1 MFVCRGFW
9 VGGGKGFLFADQAG
23 SATVK
28 DLSQQKIKNK
38 HKTSIDIKLW
48 LMFSSV
54 VTKDRTICSHF
65 NVVEKQQTVQ
75 LYF

>member
-1 MFVCRGFW
+1 M
-9 VGGGKGFLFADQAG
+9 GGGKGFLFADQAG

-28 DLSQQKIKNK
+28 DLSQQKIKKINK

>member
-1 MFVCRGFW
+1 M
-9 VGGGKGFLFADQAG
+9 GGGKGFLFADQAG

-28 DLSQQKIKNK
+28 DLSQQKIKNKINK